1 MIDVVNKR
9 CNMELCS
16 VRINYKKY
24 DGYCLFCYIHL
35 FPDKQITT
43 NYKTKEKVIINFISD
58 NFKDKTWI
66 IDKKI
71 SDGCSTAGTILND
84 TI

>member
-71 SDGCSTAGTILND
+71 SDGYSTAGTILND